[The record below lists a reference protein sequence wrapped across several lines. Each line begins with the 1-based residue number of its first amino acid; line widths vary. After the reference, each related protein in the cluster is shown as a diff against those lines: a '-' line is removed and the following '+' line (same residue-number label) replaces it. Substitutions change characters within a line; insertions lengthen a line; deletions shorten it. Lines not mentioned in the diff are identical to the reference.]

1 MVRGMEEQPEREF
14 DYTDAEGAT
23 RRELQPAGDVFDD
36 ASLVDERPET
46 FRPAADWIVVQAD
59 PLPEVVGGGKIIM
72 PGRQG
77 VSVWRKFDWT
87 AYGTVLAVGP
97 GARDAATGQ
106 RIPIDE
112 PKVGD
117 RVIWEYRPSNDKEA
131 INRLCGERTILLRA
145 GEISAIIES
154 E

>member
-1 MVRGMEEQPEREF
+1 MVRGMEEQPNGKF
-14 DYTDAEGAT
+14 DYTDANGNN
-23 RRELQPAGDVFDD
+23 RRELQPAVDVFDD
-36 ASLVDERPET
+36 ASLVYERPVT

-59 PLPEVVGGGKIIM
+59 PLPDVVGDSKIIM
-72 PGRQG
+72 PGRRG
-77 VSVWRKFDWT
+77 VSIWRKFDWT

-97 GARDAATGQ
+97 GPRDATGE

-145 GEISAIIES
+145 SEISAIIES